1 MKLVV
6 NIQPFIVQL
15 LNEFFKIIN
24 TFFYTLKSIIIY
36 QDSNITV
43 TLYHFFIGL
52 LVISI
57 VIGAFVH
64 INTADNFY
72 TNKKD

>member
-1 MKLVV
+1 MRLVV
-6 NIQPFIVQL
+6 NIQPFIERL
-15 LNEFFKIIN
+15 LTEFFKMIN
-24 TFFYTLKSIIIY
+24 TFFYILKTIIIY
-36 QDSNITV
+36 QDSSITV
-43 TLYHFFIGL
+43 TLYHFLLGL

-72 TNKKD
+72 SSRKD